1 MKKTIY
7 NIFTFLIVSFSVTI
21 MTGCDDNDRDSL
33 LLTDEVDI
41 LLFEANGVEGQI
53 DEANNIIQLFYPK
66 GTDLTN
72 LTPEIRIPSGA
83 TVTPA
88 SGEKQ
93 DLSKV
98 VRYRVVNGSV
108 YKDYNVIA
116 AHIKGQIL
124 SFSIGKYKG
133 VIDHDAGTINVRYP
147 KDGDMTNLTPVFT
160 ITDGATVTP
169 QAGTSVDFTNPVTY
183 TVSYMDETF
192 PYVVTVEPADIRTIA
207 FLGVATGANAIE
219 NDDEAT
225 AYEWFAANMPDF
237 EYISFN
243 DIKNG
248 KDLSQFAAIWWHLD
262 GDQSDLPLVSLEP
275 TVLTSLKTYYNQG
288 GSFFLSSWA
297 VQYAASLDIPKNG
310 KVVNNMWGQGNSPS
324 VVGDDWGICFKGNE
338 SHPVFKGLQK
348 PIGVGDKAYLLGK
361 GTKAKGHNAIWSFD
375 SWTEYPGDAVRWSAE
390 TGAVNLA
397 SFHWDNNLTERSVL
411 FEYPKSG
418 TTGCTVCIG
427 NEGYDWYNEDGS
439 ITNIYKGNIETLTN
453 NILNYIANE

>member
-169 QAGTSVDFTNPVTY
+169 QAGTSVDFTNP
-183 TVSYMDETF
+183 
-192 PYVVTVEPADIRTIA
+192 
-207 FLGVATGANAIE
+207 G
-219 NDDEAT
+219 
-225 AYEWFAANMPDF
+225 
-237 EYISFN
+237 
-243 DIKNG
+243 
-248 KDLSQFAAIWWHLD
+248 
-262 GDQSDLPLVSLEP
+262 
-275 TVLTSLKTYYNQG
+275 
-288 GSFFLSSWA
+288 
-297 VQYAASLDIPKNG
+297 
-310 KVVNNMWGQGNSPS
+310 
-324 VVGDDWGICFKGNE
+324 
-338 SHPVFKGLQK
+338 
-348 PIGVGDKAYLLGK
+348 
-361 GTKAKGHNAIWSFD
+361 
-375 SWTEYPGDAVRWSAE
+375 
-390 TGAVNLA
+390 
-397 SFHWDNNLTERSVL
+397 
-411 FEYPKSG
+411 
-418 TTGCTVCIG
+418 
-427 NEGYDWYNEDGS
+427 
-439 ITNIYKGNIETLTN
+439 
-453 NILNYIANE
+453 